1 MNKFI
6 SGIVAGTSTLRSRA
20 TQVSNLIENSIKQNS
35 IALDTKISDLEMKRA
50 NLLDFAPD
58 TTDSL
63 RPGNGK
69 TKEDAAKFAKT
80 LLEIDYELRELKIQK
95 DLVEKE
101 LSELFDEVD
110 ETDGGTPAE
119 IHD

>member
-6 SGIVAGTSTLRSRA
+6 SGIVAGTSTLKSRA
-20 TQVSNLIENSIKQNS
+20 AQLSKLVENSVKQNA
-35 IALDTKISDLEMKRA
+35 ITLDTQISDLEMKRA
-50 NLLDFAPD
+50 KLLDFAPD

-69 TKEDAAKFAKT
+69 GVEDAAKFAKS
-80 LLEIDYELRELKIQK
+80 LLEIDYSLRELKIQK
-95 DLVEKE
+95 DLVNKE
-101 LSELFDEVD
+101 IEELFSEADD
-110 ETDGGTPAE
+110 TTAPAE

>member
-1 MNKFI
+1 
-6 SGIVAGTSTLRSRA
+6 
-20 TQVSNLIENSIKQNS
+20 
-35 IALDTKISDLEMKRA
+35 MKRA

-95 DLVEKE
+95 DLVNKE